1 MRIIDR
7 NQLVSASPIDLDELE
22 AHLRVDST
30 EAAHVVAYAAAAAI
44 EIERYANIALLN
56 TEVTA
61 ETGTDAYASIT
72 LPIGPLGTGGID
84 SVDRVNLDGSLTPV
98 TEFSVTGGLHPRIT
112 FATPI
117 GGPIRVVWMAGYGV
131 ESDDVPADLRHA
143 VMDHAM
149 RLYDW
154 RGDTDVPPKLA
165 ASAAR
170 ICARYRR
177 VLVAA

>member
-1 MRIIDR
+1 MRVIDR
-7 NQLVSASPIDLDELE
+7 NQLVQASPVDLDELE
-22 AHLRVDST
+22 RHMRVDST
-30 EAAHVVAYAAAAAI
+30 EALHVLPYLDAAAL

-56 TEVTA
+56 AEITA
-61 ETGTDAYASIT
+61 ETPPDTYASFT
-72 LPIGPLGTGGID
+72 LPIGPLGSGGVD

-98 TEFSVTGGLHPRIT
+98 TEFSVTGGLHPRIQ

-117 GGPIRVVWMAGYGV
+117 GGPIRVVWMAGFGT
-131 ESDDVPADLRHA
+131 EADDVPADLRHA

-170 ICARYRR
+170 IAASYRR